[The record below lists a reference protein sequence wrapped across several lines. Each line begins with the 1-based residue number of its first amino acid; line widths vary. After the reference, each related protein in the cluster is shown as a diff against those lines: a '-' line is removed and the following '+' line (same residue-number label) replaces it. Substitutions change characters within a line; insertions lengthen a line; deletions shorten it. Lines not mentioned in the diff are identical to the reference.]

1 MNVLTVVNAELV
13 RAIRERRLVELVY
26 KGGRPRTVE
35 PHDYGIRRG
44 ADWLLVYQLAGESR
58 SGAIE
63 GWKWLTLAGID
74 RLRVLD
80 RHFSGTRAD
89 SEQQH
94 RDWDSLFARVTSSNN
109 R

>member
-1 MNVLTVVNAELV
+1 VITVVNAELV

-44 ADWLLVYQLAGESR
+44 ACWLLVYQLAGESR
-58 SGAIE
+58 SGASA
-63 GWKWLTLAGID
+63 GWKWLSISD
-74 RLRVLD
+74 IEQLRVLE

-89 SEQQH
+89 SVQQH
-94 RDWDSLFARVTSSNN
+94 RDWDSLFARVT
-109 R
+109 